1 MKKSTKA
8 YVEMIIETN
17 KKEITKAIKQNDL
30 IIGIRENTCTYS
42 TIISLPSKGS
52 MFNRDREVFAIQTY
66 ETGRSAKKL
75 AREIK
80 MMFVERFGEF

>member
-42 TIISLPSKGS
+42 TIISLPSK
-52 MFNRDREVFAIQTY
+52 
-66 ETGRSAKKL
+66 KL

-80 MMFVERFGEF
+80 MMFMERFGEF